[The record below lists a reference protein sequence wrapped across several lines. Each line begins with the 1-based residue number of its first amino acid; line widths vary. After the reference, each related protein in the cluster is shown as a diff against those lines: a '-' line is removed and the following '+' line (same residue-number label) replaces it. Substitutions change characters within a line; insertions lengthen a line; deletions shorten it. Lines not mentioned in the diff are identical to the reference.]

1 MITLNYAKKKENI
14 IIKKTEDYSDR
25 VIRLYQYLIDIKK
38 EKTESIIRI
47 LVKIIKTSKRTE

>member
-1 MITLNYAKKKENI
+1 MLQKKENI